1 MKLPRRKFLHLAA
14 GAAALPAVSRTAI
27 ADNYPSRPVR
37 VIVGLPPANSPD
49 IIARLI
55 SEWLSQ
61 RLGQPFIV
69 ENRPG
74 AATNIATE
82 LVVRAA
88 PDGYTLLLVVAGNT
102 VNGAVFKTLNYDFS
116 RDIAPIASI
125 GGIPLAMAV
134 TPSFPAKT
142 IPEFIAYAKANPGKV
157 YMASSGNGSVLHVAG
172 ALFEMM
178 AGVDLTH
185 VPYRNSLFPDLLSG
199 QVQVSFSPVPAVIG
213 YVRSGTLRALGVTTA
228 RRLDVLPDVPTVA
241 EFVPGYEATGWLG
254 LGAPKGT
261 PPEVIDTLNTA
272 VADGLADQ
280 KFKARLSQ
288 LGVVVT
294 AMTPEEFASYIAA
307 ETAKWA
313 KVVKFADIQPEQ

>member
-1 MKLPRRKFLHLAA
+1 MEFPRRRFLHFAA
-14 GAAALPAVSRTAI
+14 GAAVLPVVSRVAM
-27 ADNYPSRPVR
+27 AKDYPSRAVR

-55 SEWLSQ
+55 SGWLSE
-61 RLGQPFIV
+61 RLGQPFVV

-74 AATNIATE
+74 AATGIATE

-102 VNGAVFKTLNYDFS
+102 VNGSIFKNLSYDFS
-116 RDIAPIASI
+116 RDIAPVASI

-134 TPSFPAKT
+134 TPSFPART
-142 IPEFIAYAKANPGKV
+142 VPEFIAYTKANPGKV
-157 YMASSGNGSVLHVAG
+157 YMASSGNGSVLHIAG

-199 QVQVSFSPVPAVIG
+199 QVQVTFSPVPAVIG
-213 YVRSGTLRALGVTTA
+213 YVQSGKLRALAVSTA
-228 RRLDVLPDVPTVA
+228 QRLDVLPDVPTIA

-261 PPEVIDTLNTA
+261 PAAVIDTLNKA

-280 KFKARLSQ
+280 KFKAKLSE
-288 LGVVVT
+288 LGVVINP
-294 AMTPEEFASYIAA
+294 MTSAEFATYIAA
-307 ETAKWA
+307 ETEKWA
-313 KVVKFADIQPEQ
+313 KVVKFADIQPE

>member
-1 MKLPRRKFLHLAA
+1 MEFPRRRFLHLTA
-14 GAAALPAVSRTAI
+14 GAAVLPAVSRATR
-27 ADNYPSRPVR
+27 ADNYPSRTVR

-55 SEWLSQ
+55 SAWLSQ
-61 RLGQPFIV
+61 RLGQAFIV
-69 ENRPG
+69 ENKPG
-74 AATNIATE
+74 AATGIATE
-82 LVVRAA
+82 LVVRAV

-102 VNGAVFKTLNYDFS
+102 VNESIFKNLSYDFR
-116 RDIAPIASI
+116 RDIAPVASL

-142 IPEFIAYAKANPGKV
+142 VPEFIAYAKANPGKV

-199 QVQVSFSPVPAVIG
+199 QVQVTFSPVPAVIG
-213 YVRSGTLRALGVTTA
+213 YVQAGKLRALAVSTA
-228 RRLDVLPDVPTVA
+228 KRLDVLPDVPTVA
-241 EFVPGYEATGWLG
+241 EFVPGYQATGWLG

-261 PPEVIDTLNTA
+261 PADIIDKLNAT
-272 VADGLADQ
+272 VADGLADA
-280 KFKARLSQ
+280 KFKARLSE
-288 LGVVVT
+288 LGVVIDP
-294 AMTPEEFASYIAA
+294 MTPAQFANYIAA
-307 ETAKWA
+307 ETEKWA
-313 KVVKFADIQPEQ
+313 KVVKFANIQPE

>member
-1 MKLPRRKFLHLAA
+1 MSRIALAD
-14 GAAALPAVSRTAI
+14 T
-27 ADNYPSRPVR
+27 YPSRPVR

-55 SEWLSQ
+55 SGWLSE
-61 RLGQPFIV
+61 RLGQPFVV

-102 VNGAVFKTLNYDFS
+102 VNGSVFKNLNYDFS
-116 RDIAPIASI
+116 RDIAPVASI

-134 TPSFPAKT
+134 TPSFPANT
-142 IPEFIAYAKANPGKV
+142 VPEFIAYAKANPGKV

-178 AGVDLTH
+178 AGVDLLH

-199 QVQVSFSPVPAVIG
+199 QVQVTFSPVPAVIG
-213 YVRSGTLRALGVTTA
+213 YVQSGQAAGAGGDDGAAARCLARCARPWPNSCRAMKRPAGSVSA
-228 RRLDVLPDVPTVA
+228 RRKARRPSI
-241 EFVPGYEATGWLG
+241 
-254 LGAPKGT
+254 
-261 PPEVIDTLNTA
+261 IDTLNNA

-280 KFKARLSQ
+280 KFKARLSE
-288 LGVVVT
+288 LGVVVNP
-294 AMTPEEFASYIAA
+294 MTPAEFASYIAT
-307 ETAKWA
+307 ETEKWA
-313 KVVKFADIQPEQ
+313 KVVKFADIKPE

>member
-1 MKLPRRKFLHLAA
+1 MKFPRRKFLHLAA
-14 GAAALPAVSRTAI
+14 GAATLALPRI
-27 ADNYPSRPVR
+27 APADTCPSRPVR

-61 RLGQPFIV
+61 RLGQPFVV

-116 RDIAPIASI
+116 RDIAPVASI
-125 GGIPLAMAV
+125 GGIPLAMTV
-134 TPSFPAKT
+134 TPSFPAGT
-142 IPEFIAYAKANPGKV
+142 VPEFIAYAKANPGKV

-172 ALFEMM
+172 ALFQMM
-178 AGVDLTH
+178 TGVDLTH

-199 QVQVSFSPVPAVIG
+199 QVQVTFSPVPAVIG
-213 YVRSGTLRALGVTTA
+213 YVQAGKLRALAVTTA
-228 RRLDVLPDVPTVA
+228 QRLDVLPGVPAVA
-241 EFVPGYEATGWLG
+241 EFVPGYEASGWLG

-261 PPEVIDTLNTA
+261 PADVIATLNSAVTA
-272 VADGLADQ
+272 GLADA
-280 KFKARLSQ
+280 KFAARLNE
-288 LGVVVT
+288 LGVVLT
-294 AMTPEEFASYIAA
+294 PMTPAEFAGYIAA
-307 ETAKWA
+307 ETVKWA
-313 KVVKFADIQPEQ
+313 KVVKFANIQPE

>member
-1 MKLPRRKFLHLAA
+1 MKFPRRKFLHLAA
-14 GAAALPAVSRTAI
+14 GAATLPVAARMAM
-27 ADNYPSRPVR
+27 ADTYPSRTVR

-55 SEWLSQ
+55 SEWLSE
-61 RLGQPFIV
+61 RLGKPFIV

-74 AATNIATE
+74 AATGIATE

-102 VNGAVFKTLNYDFS
+102 VNESIFKNLSYDFR

-125 GGIPLAMAV
+125 GGIPLAMTV
-134 TPSFPAKT
+134 TPSLPAKT
-142 IPEFIAYAKANPGKV
+142 VPEFIAYAKANPGKV

-199 QVQVSFSPVPAVIG
+199 QVQVTFSPVPALIG
-213 YVRSGTLRALGVTTA
+213 YVQSGKLRALAVSTA
-228 RRLDVLPDVPTVA
+228 KRLDVLPDVPTVA

-254 LGAPKGT
+254 LGAPAGT
-261 PPEVIDTLNTA
+261 PAAIIDTLNKA
-272 VADGLADQ
+272 VAEGLADP
-280 KFKARLSQ
+280 KFKARLSE
-288 LGVVVT
+288 LGVVVNP
-294 AMTPEEFASYIAA
+294 MTPAAFAGYIAA
-307 ETAKWA
+307 ETQKWA
-313 KVVKFADIQPEQ
+313 KVVKFADIQPE

>member
-1 MKLPRRKFLHLAA
+1 MEFPRRRILHLAA
-14 GAAALPAVSRTAI
+14 GAAVLPAVSRVAI

-55 SEWLSQ
+55 SGWLSQ
-61 RLGQPFIV
+61 RLGAPFVV

-74 AATNIATE
+74 AATGIATE

-88 PDGYTLLLVVAGNT
+88 PDGYTLLLVVAGNA
-102 VNGAVFKTLNYDFS
+102 VNGSIFKNLSYDFS
-116 RDIAPIASI
+116 RDIAPVASI

-142 IPEFIAYAKANPGKV
+142 VPEFIAYAKANPGKV

-199 QVQVSFSPVPAVIG
+199 QVQVTFSPVPAVIG
-213 YVRSGTLRALGVTTA
+213 YVQSEKLRALAVSTTQ
-228 RRLDVLPDVPTVA
+228 RLDVLPEVPTVA

-261 PPEVIDTLNTA
+261 PAEIIDTLNTA
-272 VADGLADQ
+272 VADGLGDQ
-280 KFKARLSQ
+280 KFKARLSE
-288 LGVVVT
+288 LGVVINP
-294 AMTPEEFASYIAA
+294 MTPAEFANYIAA
-307 ETAKWA
+307 ETEKWA
-313 KVVKFADIQPEQ
+313 KVVKFADIQPE

>member
-1 MKLPRRKFLHLAA
+1 MEFPRRRFLHLAA
-14 GAAALPAVSRTAI
+14 GAAVLPAVSRVAM

-55 SEWLSQ
+55 SEWLSE
-61 RLGQPFIV
+61 RLGQPFVV

-74 AATNIATE
+74 AATGIATE

-102 VNGAVFKTLNYDFS
+102 VNGSVFKNLNYDFS
-116 RDIAPIASI
+116 RDIAPVASI

-134 TPSFPAKT
+134 TPSFPANT
-142 IPEFIAYAKANPGKV
+142 VPEFIAYAKANPGKV
-157 YMASSGNGSVLHVAG
+157 DMASSGNGSVLHVAG
-172 ALFEMM
+172 ALFQMM

-199 QVQVSFSPVPAVIG
+199 QVQVTFSPVPAVIG
-213 YVRSGTLRALGVTTA
+213 YVQAGKLRALAVTTA
-228 RRLDVLPDVPTVA
+228 QRLDVLPDVPTVA

-261 PPEVIDTLNTA
+261 STGVIDTLNTA
-272 VADGLADQ
+272 VADGLADRN
-280 KFKARLSQ
+280 FKARLHD
-288 LGVVVT
+288 LGVVVNPMT
-294 AMTPEEFASYIAA
+294 AAEFASYIAT
-307 ETAKWA
+307 ETEKWA
-313 KVVKFADIQPEQ
+313 KVVKFADIKPE